1 MVKIVVG
8 ISLIYLTYSLIYHYR
23 DKSLTFETVL
33 EYILMAGLV
42 LVILLGVTI

>member
-1 MVKIVVG
+1 MVKIIAGVALVY
-8 ISLIYLTYSLIYHYR
+8 LIYSLSYHYR

-42 LVILLGVTI
+42 LIIVFGITL

>member
-1 MVKIVVG
+1 MVKIIIGV
-8 ISLIYLTYSLIYHYR
+8 SLIYLIYSLIYHYR

-42 LVILLGVTI
+42 LIIALGITL